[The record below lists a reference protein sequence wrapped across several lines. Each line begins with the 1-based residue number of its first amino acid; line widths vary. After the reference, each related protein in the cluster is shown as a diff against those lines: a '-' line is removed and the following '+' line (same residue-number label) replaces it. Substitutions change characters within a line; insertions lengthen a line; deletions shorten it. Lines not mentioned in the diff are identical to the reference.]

1 MLKALGIDP
10 PRQLLVH
17 GWWTVNNQKASKSA
31 GNAADTLGFVAS
43 HGADAFRFYLCREMV
58 VGQDADFSTLT
69 FENRYKA
76 DLGNNLGNLV
86 NRLLN
91 MVGRNYAG
99 AIPAAAADEELEQN
113 LRRLW
118 DDSVKKYAEA
128 FADYQISH
136 ALEALWV
143 FISAMNA
150 YIEARAP
157 WKLAKSA
164 DAADRA
170 RLDSCL
176 AHVAEGLR
184 LVGTLLTP
192 VMPATCDKLLTNIG
206 QSVATNFD
214 GQLTWSSVCTGS
226 KVAEKCILFPPI
238 EAPKETPPA

>member
-1 MLKALGIDP
+1 MLKALGIEP

-128 FADYQISH
+128 FADYQVSH

-206 QSVATNFD
+206 RPVATTFD
-214 GQLTWSSVCTGS
+214 GQLTWSSVCTDS

>member
-1 MLKALGIDP
+1 
-10 PRQLLVH
+10 
-17 GWWTVNNQKASKSA
+17 
-31 GNAADTLGFVAS
+31 
-43 HGADAFRFYLCREMV
+43 
-58 VGQDADFSTLT
+58 
-69 FENRYKA
+69 
-76 DLGNNLGNLV
+76 
-86 NRLLN
+86 

-118 DDSVKKYAEA
+118 DDSAKKYAEA
-128 FADYQISH
+128 FADYQVSH

-206 QSVATNFD
+206 RPVATTFD

>member
-1 MLKALGIDP
+1 
-10 PRQLLVH
+10 V
-17 GWWTVNNQKASKSA
+17 
-31 GNAADTLGFVAS
+31 
-43 HGADAFRFYLCREMV
+43 
-58 VGQDADFSTLT
+58 
-69 FENRYKA
+69 
-76 DLGNNLGNLV
+76 
-86 NRLLN
+86 
-91 MVGRNYAG
+91 
-99 AIPAAAADEELEQN
+99 
-113 LRRLW
+113 
-118 DDSVKKYAEA
+118 
-128 FADYQISH
+128 SH

-206 QSVATNFD
+206 RPVATSFE
-214 GQLTWSSVCTGS
+214 GQLTWSAICTGS

-238 EAPKETPPA
+238 EAPKETPAA

>member
-1 MLKALGIDP
+1 MQVRARGQARRGTSLRG
-10 PRQLLVH
+10 R
-17 GWWTVNNQKASKSA
+17 A

-58 VGQDADFSTLT
+58 VGQDADFSTQT

-91 MVGRNYAG
+91 MVGRNYGG

-128 FADYQISH
+128 FADYQVSH

-164 DAADRA
+164 DAVRRISACRSA
-170 RLDSCL
+170 
-176 AHVAEGLR
+176 
-184 LVGTLLTP
+184 
-192 VMPATCDKLLTNIG
+192 
-206 QSVATNFD
+206 
-214 GQLTWSSVCTGS
+214 
-226 KVAEKCILFPPI
+226 
-238 EAPKETPPA
+238 

>member
-1 MLKALGIDP
+1 
-10 PRQLLVH
+10 
-17 GWWTVNNQKASKSA
+17 
-31 GNAADTLGFVAS
+31 
-43 HGADAFRFYLCREMV
+43 
-58 VGQDADFSTLT
+58 
-69 FENRYKA
+69 
-76 DLGNNLGNLV
+76 
-86 NRLLN
+86 
-91 MVGRNYAG
+91 
-99 AIPAAAADEELEQN
+99 AADEELEQN

-118 DDSVKKYAEA
+118 DESAKKYAAA
-128 FADYQISH
+128 FEEYQVSH

-164 DAADRA
+164 DPADRA

-206 QSVATNFD
+206 RPTATTFA
-214 GQLTWSSVCTGS
+214 GQLGWSAVCAGS